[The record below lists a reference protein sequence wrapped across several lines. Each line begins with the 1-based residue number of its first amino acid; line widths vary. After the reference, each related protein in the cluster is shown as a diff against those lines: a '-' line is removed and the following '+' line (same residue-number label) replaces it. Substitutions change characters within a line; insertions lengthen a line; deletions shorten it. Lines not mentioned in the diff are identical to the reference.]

1 MEVVRL
7 ENITKQYPGVLALDH
22 ANLEICSGEIHALLG
37 ENGAGKTTLMKVLYG
52 MTVPDEGKIYI
63 NQKQVSFSSPIEAIS
78 AGIGMVHQHFMQA
91 EMLTVLENVIA
102 GAEPS
107 AKGKIKYAKARR
119 GVQEMIDRFSFD
131 INLDSKIEDLSVGE
145 RQRVEIL
152 KVLYRGG
159 KILIFDEPTAVLTP
173 LETEAFFTV
182 LRKFKEQGK
191 SIVIITHK
199 LQEVMEI
206 ADRITV
212 MRDGVITGHCMPQD
226 VTINDLASMMVKR
239 EIKVNE
245 HMRAENVSPEV
256 YFEVK
261 DLLLTESEKVILDH
275 ISLKIHKGEILGIAG
290 VEGNGQTELIRC
302 LTGLQKPDTMEL
314 IVDGEAVTGNAS
326 DFIRQGIGHVPEDR
340 LGTAVVENDS
350 ISTNL
355 MLGYHFKERFRKGR
369 WMDYNKADTFGNECI
384 ETYSIKAPSSKTTIA
399 EMSGGNQQKVVIA
412 RVFSENPKVVIC
424 AQPTRGVDIGSIEYI
439 HRRMREFV
447 GTEHAMLLISADLEE
462 VKAMSD
468 RIAVIFKGKIV
479 AEGSTD
485 QFDDTQLGLYMTGA
499 GTEEE
504 R

>member
-245 HMRAENVSPEV
+245 HMRAETVSTEV

-261 DLLLTESEKVILDH
+261 DLLLTASEKVILDH

-468 RIAVIFKGKIV
+468 RIAVIFKGRIV
-479 AEGSTD
+479 AEGPTD

>member
-245 HMRAENVSPEV
+245 RMRAETVSPEV

-261 DLLLTESEKVILDH
+261 DLLLTASEKVILDH

-314 IVDGEAVTGNAS
+314 IVDGEAVTGNVS

-468 RIAVIFKGKIV
+468 RIAVIFKGRIV
-479 AEGSTD
+479 AEGPTD

>member
-1 MEVVRL
+1 M
-7 ENITKQYPGVLALDH
+7 
-22 ANLEICSGEIHALLG
+22 LLF
-37 ENGAGKTTLMKVLYG
+37 
-52 MTVPDEGKIYI
+52 P
-63 NQKQVSFSSPIEAIS
+63 
-78 AGIGMVHQHFMQA
+78 
-91 EMLTVLENVIA
+91 
-102 GAEPS
+102 
-107 AKGKIKYAKARR
+107 
-119 GVQEMIDRFSFD
+119 
-131 INLDSKIEDLSVGE
+131 
-145 RQRVEIL
+145 
-152 KVLYRGG
+152 
-159 KILIFDEPTAVLTP
+159 
-173 LETEAFFTV
+173 
-182 LRKFKEQGK
+182 
-191 SIVIITHK
+191 
-199 LQEVMEI
+199 
-206 ADRITV
+206 
-212 MRDGVITGHCMPQD
+212 
-226 VTINDLASMMVKR
+226 
-239 EIKVNE
+239 
-245 HMRAENVSPEV
+245 
-256 YFEVK
+256 
-261 DLLLTESEKVILDH
+261 ESEKVILDH

-485 QFDDTQLGLYMTGA
+485 QFDDTQLGLYPTA
-499 GTEEE
+499 IKRNEPKNRAIASE
-504 R
+504 RTVGIIFSILFFISLPPFRRLSYTIQAVYHQIDLLIPLPQYSLY

>member
-173 LETEAFFTV
+173 LESEAFFTV

-245 HMRAENVSPEV
+245 HMRAETVSPEV

-261 DLLLTESEKVILDH
+261 DLLLTASEKVILDH

-468 RIAVIFKGKIV
+468 RIAVIFKGRIV
-479 AEGSTD
+479 AEGPTD